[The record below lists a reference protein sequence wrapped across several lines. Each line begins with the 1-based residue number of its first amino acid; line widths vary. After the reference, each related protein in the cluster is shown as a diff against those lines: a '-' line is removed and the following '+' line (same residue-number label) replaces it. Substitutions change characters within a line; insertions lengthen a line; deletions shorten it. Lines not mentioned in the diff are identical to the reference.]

1 MKKNERTLFGALLLA
16 AAGCACPALQAQNL
30 VVHTLDG
37 GSKSLSLKEASRLV
51 FADGEIRVG
60 DKNGRLLETFAY
72 ADVNFIAFSDLPTG
86 ILPVWE
92 ADGSEEGGEVL
103 HHNNGRLLYIGLS
116 RYDRS
121 RVEIYSVDGIRL
133 LSVMP
138 VGEASIFTY
147 DSDANSSRDYFSVD
161 ISSLPAGTY
170 VCTVGETSFKFTK

>member
-92 ADGSEEGGEVL
+92 ADGREEGGEVL
-103 HHNNGRLLYIGLS
+103 HYNNGRLLYIGLS
-116 RYDRS
+116 QYDRS

-138 VGEASIFTY
+138 VGEGSIFTY
-147 DSDANSSRDYFSVD
+147 DSNANSERIYWSVD